1 MSPYLDE
8 NGDAFM
14 ISLGRLVLWA
24 LILVSLLVS
33 IPLTTLL
40 LWYIL

>member
-1 MSPYLDE
+1 MSPYMDD
-8 NGDAFM
+8 NGDAFVEG
-14 ISLGRLVLWA
+14 LGRLVLWA